1 MLKWLPALNIL
12 VLTILNF
19 QTFFYHHTSDISKVC
34 VISVPVASLKAYF
47 QNTVVN
53 GLESLVFLSAIC
65 LLTSN
70 I

>member
-34 VISVPVASLKAYF
+34 VSL
-47 QNTVVN
+47 
-53 GLESLVFLSAIC
+53 LSPWHR
-65 LLTSN
+65 
-70 I
+70 